1 MGVVTSVETSTS
13 PSQPSSSIKTS
24 IPLETFITPD
34 SPSVYLDSVTQD
46 DIPEDP
52 IQPSIVK
59 KSKPSEVGRGIGFRS
74 IPPFRKRV
82 VSLPPVP
89 IVTHQ
94 GLLEQRGKEKQV
106 RFYTN
111 VICHEYQSY

>member
-1 MGVVTSVETSTS
+1 MVT
-13 PSQPSSSIKTS
+13 
-24 IPLETFITPD
+24 PLEQEEGFISSGT
-34 SPSVYLDSVTQD
+34 VRR
-46 DIPEDP
+46 
-52 IQPSIVK
+52 
-59 KSKPSEVGRGIGFRS
+59 SKLLGMRKGIGFRS

-89 IVTHQ
+89 IVTQ
-94 GLLEQRGKEKQV
+94 NGLMERRGAEKQV